1 MSIICICGST
11 KFKEEINE
19 ANKALTLEG
28 HIVLAPSVFGHSGD
42 AITEEQKEELDKLH
56 LQKIRM
62 ADKVLVVNPNGYIGS
77 STKKEIEYA
86 NKLGKFVSF
95 TYNNKCNAFWEKPPI
110 VSNNYYYYYVDG
122 AIYGGVS
129 MQADGRC
136 IWNVRI
142 NPKYRYGSS
151 IIEGI
156 AISMEGAKRI
166 VELICQETDT
176 CYPRK
181 ATI

>member
-1 MSIICICGST
+1 MRAR
-11 KFKEEINE
+11 KKQ
-19 ANKALTLEG
+19 
-28 HIVLAPSVFGHSGD
+28 VLRIKKYIPGLPRD
-42 AITEEQKEELDKLH
+42 PLDP
-56 LQKIRM
+56 Q
-62 ADKVLVVNPNGYIGS
+62 
-77 STKKEIEYA
+77 
-86 NKLGKFVSF
+86 GKCD
-95 TYNNKCNAFWEKPPI
+95 T
-110 VSNNYYYYYVDG
+110 NYYYYYVDG

-136 IWNVRI
+136 IWNVMI